1 MSYAEVNGTHVVNYP
16 FTFSTLQME
25 NPYTNYGDNQ
35 NFTYWFPLTD
45 AATIEGHTLVQVRQL
60 PQPTIDPY
68 TQNAVPNNTP
78 ELIDGEWVD
87 GWTVTEKTEEEKTAY
102 VQSIKNAN
110 TQRADQL
117 LNETDWASIPAVA
130 DPAQSN
136 PYLSNQAAFLDY
148 RSQVREIAVN
158 PPSTPVTDWPVLP
171 QEVWTNA
178 P

>member
-16 FTFSTLQME
+16 FTFSTLQQE

-45 AATIEGHTLVQVRQL
+45 AATVNGHTLVMVRQV

-68 TQNAVPNNTP
+68 TQNVFPNNTP
-78 ELIDGEWVD
+78 ELIEGEWFD
-87 GWTVTEKTEEEKTAY
+87 GWTVTDKTPEEQAAY
-102 VQSIKNAN
+102 VNGIKASNK
-110 TQRADQL
+110 QQADQL
-117 LNETDWASIPAVA
+117 LNATDWTSIPSVS

-136 PYLSNQAAFLDY
+136 PYLSNQAAFLEY

-158 PPSTPVTDWPVLP
+158 PPSTPVTNWPTLP
-171 QEVWTNA
+171 AEVWETA
-178 P
+178 